1 MDENNKMSVKSEA
14 EIPEWKKKDYIEGVE
29 ILHENFLDLVIE
41 HVSENS
47 VEGKK
52 RDLTENEDKLDYYV
66 SRCKENNIR
75 YFKSCAEDIHT
86 VQYKIIS
93 DYTELKRTEQYRATE
108 ELNDNMT
115 RYKSKITKYTN
126 KVNRSVETLVSDVN
140 QKRQYTEALLF
151 YQELSDLFDE
161 IRFGHVT
168 DYDSDYLKIAGYGH
182 YRNRKIEGMYKTDRK
197 SEIARIHEI
206 INNPKP
212 AQSSEQIRKENH
224 EFYETAKR
232 EINQFIFDNITQIRI
247 DQEQSWY
254 ARIFTCNV
262 CKKEFKSGDSR
273 LSMGK
278 QVKNLQKHLHKEHAL
293 RTTHDWK
300 LYSTLEDA
308 L

>member
-1 MDENNKMSVKSEA
+1 MDK
-14 EIPEWKKKDYIEGVE
+14 
-29 ILHENFLDLVIE
+29 
-41 HVSENS
+41 
-47 VEGKK
+47 
-52 RDLTENEDKLDYYV
+52 
-66 SRCKENNIR
+66 
-75 YFKSCAEDIHT
+75 

-93 DYTELKRTEQYRATE
+93 DYTHLKETEQYRATE
-108 ELNDNMT
+108 ELNNNMT

-126 KVNRSVETLVSDVN
+126 KVKRSVETLVSDVN

-182 YRNRKIEGMYKTDRK
+182 YRNRIIESRYRTDRK

-206 INNPKP
+206 INNPKQ
-212 AQSSEQIRKENH
+212 AKSSEQIMRENSQ
-224 EFYETAKR
+224 FFETAKT
-232 EINQFIFDNITQIRI
+232 EINQFISDNITQIRI

-254 ARIFTCNV
+254 ARIFTCNT

-278 QVKNLQKHLHKEHAL
+278 QVKNLQNHLNKQHGL
-293 RTTHDWK
+293 TTTHDWK

>member
-1 MDENNKMSVKSEA
+1 MNNKQSKSVKSEA
-14 EIPEWKKKDYIEGVE
+14 EIPEWKKQDYIEGVE
-29 ILHENFLDLVIE
+29 ILHENFLELVIE
-41 HVSENS
+41 HVSDNS

-52 RDLTENEDKLDYYV
+52 RDLTENEKKLDYYV
-66 SRCKENNIR
+66 SRCKENHTR
-75 YFKSCAEDIHT
+75 YFKSCEEDIHK

-93 DYTELKRTEQYRATE
+93 DYTELKRIEQYRATQ

-115 RYKSKITKYTN
+115 QYKKEITRYSN
-126 KVNRSVETLVSDVN
+126 KVKQSVVNLISDVN

-161 IRFGHVT
+161 IQFGHVT
-168 DYDSDYLKIAGYGH
+168 DYDSDYLRIAGYGH
-182 YRNRKIEGMYKTDRK
+182 YRTRRVEGSYTTDHK

-206 INNPKP
+206 INNPKQ
-212 AQSSEQIRKENH
+212 AKSSEQIRRENH
-224 EFYETAKR
+224 EFFETAKT
-232 EINQFIFDNITQIRI
+232 EINQFISDNITQNRI

-278 QVKNLQKHLHKEHAL
+278 QVKNLQNHLYKEHEL

-300 LYSTLEDA
+300 LYSTLQDA